1 MIKIGMVAA
10 LGAGM
15 FASANAAAG
24 LSLYVPHNVEADAT
38 GATWT
43 GTFEAPMTVSYN
55 GKLEYAAF
63 CVENGKS
70 CFVEP
75 SSEIVTGEYTDAK
88 EIIPFE
94 VGDVAAGA
102 YSCYIATLLP
112 KSMVCS
118 DPVAFTATAPAKAG
132 AVQNAEAQAVA
143 AELPVVTEPVF
154 VADDV
159 VDVPAP
165 AVDVQAA
172 AVDAPVPTVDAPA
185 PEVDAPAPT
194 VDAPAPTVDA
204 PAPAVD
210 APAPTVDAPA
220 PAVDAPAP
228 EAIVETLDAREI
240 PSDVPEEGSVT
251 QGVATF
257 TPLE

>member
-1 MIKIGMVAA
+1 M
-10 LGAGM
+10 
-15 FASANAAAG
+15 
-24 LSLYVPHNVEADAT
+24 PHNVEADDT
-38 GATWT
+38 GVTWS

-63 CVENGKS
+63 CVTDGSS

-75 SSEIVTGEYTDAK
+75 SSEIVTGQYTDAK
-88 EIIPFE
+88 EIIPFT
-94 VGDVAAGA
+94 VGDLTAGET

-118 DPVAFTATAPAKAG
+118 DPVAFTAVVNG
-132 AVQNAEAQAVA
+132 GRVQNAGGVQSAAAEAVP
-143 AELPVVTEPVF
+143 ELPVDTEPVSF
-154 VADDV
+154 VDENVPA
-159 VDVPAP
+159 PAP
-165 AVDVQAA
+165 AVDVP
-172 AVDAPVPTVDAPA
+172 APVVEDAPA
-185 PEVDAPAPT
+185 PVVDDVPAPVVEDVPAPVVEDVPAPVVEDAPAP
-194 VDAPAPTVDA
+194 VVE
-204 PAPAVD
+204 D

-228 EAIVETLDAREI
+228 EAIVETVNVRET
-240 PSDVPEEGSVT
+240 PVDVPEEGSVT

>member
-24 LSLYVPHNVEADAT
+24 LSLYVPHIVEADAT

-94 VGDVAAGA
+94 VGDLAAGA

-118 DPVAFTATAPAKAG
+118 DPVAFTATAANAE
-132 AVQNAEAQAVA
+132 AVQNAEAQAVVP
-143 AELPVVTEPVF
+143 ELPVVTDPVF

-172 AVDAPVPTVDAPA
+172 A
-185 PEVDAPAPT
+185 

-228 EAIVETLDAREI
+228 AVDAPAPTVDVPAPAVDAPVPEAIVETLDAREI

>member
-1 MIKIGMVAA
+1 M
-10 LGAGM
+10 
-15 FASANAAAG
+15 
-24 LSLYVPHNVEADAT
+24 PHNVEADAT

-63 CVENGKS
+63 CVENGAS

-75 SSEIVTGEYTDAK
+75 SSDIVTAEYTDAK

-94 VGDVAAGA
+94 VGGMDPDTP
-102 YSCYIATLLP
+102 YTCYIATILP

-118 DPVAFTATAPAKAG
+118 DPVAFRTGANAG
-132 AVQNAEAQAVA
+132 AVQNAAAQAVVP
-143 AELPVVTEPVF
+143 ELPVVTEPVF
-154 VADDV
+154 VADNV

-172 AVDAPVPTVDAPA
+172 ALDAPAPTVDAPA
-185 PEVDAPAPT
+185 PAVDAPAPT

-210 APAPTVDAPA
+210 APAPAVDAPAPTVDAPA
-220 PAVDAPAP
+220 PTVDAPAP
-228 EAIVETLDAREI
+228 EAIVETLDARET